1 MLYFT
6 ASHFAAGLCSGLLS
20 AVLLQPAD
28 LLKTRIQQSPRTS
41 RSASIPLVG
50 TATSLPSSPSPTGI
64 KRNLPSFS
72 TNKVL
77 QSTPSS
83 SSSSSS
89 LSSSR
94 TIRTC
99 LAEILAQPEP
109 IRELWRGTVASAL
122 RTGFGSALYFTTL
135 NAMRREVARLPAL
148 GDGMV
153 GTGRPGG
160 DGRKDSETPTL
171 TSTSRLSLS
180 SASALPRLSNTA
192 NLATGAA
199 ARALAGLILMPVTVL
214 KVRMESNLYDGHDN
228 QGKKAVAGTAAAASS
243 SSSSSQT
250 KKTRSTMRAATRAI
264 AQTDGLRGFFA
275 GTGATAVRDA
285 PYAGLYVLFYERSKD
300 ILGRARAVTPLSSS
314 SSSSSSSQ
322 SAISTNLISASLAA
336 GLATAVTNP
345 FDAIK
350 TRLQLQPRRYGN
362 MLRAAR
368 IMITQEGGVRTL
380 FDGLA
385 LRMGRK
391 ALSSAIAWTVYEEII
406 RRVEM

>member
-1 MLYFT
+1 MT

-28 LLKTRIQQSPRTS
+28 LLKTRIQQSPPANRPATS
-41 RSASIPLVG
+41 SLVG
-50 TATSLPSSPSPTGI
+50 DTASLASPSSPAVSKTSP
-64 KRNLPSFS
+64 PSPA
-72 TNKVL
+72 TNKAL
-77 QSTPSS
+77 QPSSTSS
-83 SSSSSS
+83 SSH
-89 LSSSR
+89 
-94 TIRTC
+94 TIRAC
-99 LAEILAQPEP
+99 LTEILAQPEP
-109 IRELWRGTVASAL
+109 VRELWRGTVASAL

-135 NAMRREVARLPAL
+135 NAMRREVARLSAL
-148 GDGMV
+148 SGDGIV
-153 GTGRPGG
+153 GVGHAGPHGRRSNGP
-160 DGRKDSETPTL
+160 SSP
-171 TSTSRLSLS
+171 S

-192 NLATGAA
+192 NLATGAV
-199 ARALAGLILMPVTVL
+199 ARAFAGLILMPVTVL
-214 KVRMESNLYDGHDN
+214 KVRMESNLHDGHDVS
-228 QGKKAVAGTAAAASS
+228 GKRASS
-243 SSSSSQT
+243 LSSSASASSQT
-250 KKTRSTMRAATRAI
+250 KKARSTIRAAIRAI
-264 AQTDGLRGFFA
+264 AQTDGMRGFFA

-300 ILGRARAVTPLSSS
+300 ILGRARIGTSTSTS
-314 SSSSSSSQ
+314 TSKMTTSSSSSQ
-322 SAISTNLISASLAA
+322 SAISTNLLSASFAA

-368 IMITQEGGVRTL
+368 IMVMHEGGLRRL

>member
-1 MLYFT
+1 MLYFI

-41 RSASIPLVG
+41 QSASVPLVG

-228 QGKKAVAGTAAAASS
+228 QGKKAAASS
-243 SSSSSQT
+243 STSSSQT
-250 KKTRSTMRAATRAI
+250 KKTRNTMRAATRAI

-350 TRLQLQPRRYGN
+350 TRLQLQPHRYGN

-368 IMITQEGGVRTL
+368 IMIKQEGGVRTL